1 MLTLEIVRPHK
12 STRPLKAAVF
22 DYDGTISL
30 IVEGW
35 QNLLLE
41 IFQKHLQE
49 CPDGDKISEGRLREI
64 IDLNTGKQTIA
75 QTYSLVEEMKK
86 LGGKPLSPQKYLDE
100 YLQQL
105 DGLTTPRV
113 QDLKS
118 GKNRERYLVP
128 GIREFLAMLRQ
139 HGLTMFVVSG
149 SPESTVQEGIELF
162 GLSQYFDGGVFG
174 TLPNREDFSKAAIID
189 EFLKK
194 RGLCGEELVGFGD
207 GHVET
212 SDVHRI
218 GGLAVGIAFNET
230 ERKGIDAQRRLRL
243 IAAGANWIISNYA
256 NLERIEAELF
266 PKQTSKAKIMVA

>member
-1 MLTLEIVRPHK
+1 MTLEIIRPRK

-41 IFQKHLQE
+41 IFKGHLRN
-49 CPDGDKISEGRLREI
+49 CPKGDKVSEDRLREI

-75 QTYSLVEEMKK
+75 QSYSLAEEIVKH
-86 LGGKPLSPQKYLDE
+86 GGTPLSPQKYLDE
-100 YLQQL
+100 YMQRL
-105 DGLTTPRV
+105 DNMTTPRLQEV
-113 QDLKS
+113 KS
-118 GKNRERYLVP
+118 GKERERYLVP
-128 GIREFLAMLRQ
+128 GIQEFLSMLRR

-162 GLSQYFDGGVFG
+162 GLAKYFNGGVFG
-174 TLPNREDFSKAAIID
+174 THPDREDFTKAAVID
-189 EFLKK
+189 GFLKK
-194 RGLCGEELVGFGD
+194 HGLRGEELVGFGD

-212 SDVHRI
+212 FDVHSV

-230 ERKGIDAQRRLRL
+230 EGRGIDKNRRSRL
-243 IAAGANWIISNYA
+243 IAAGADWIIPCYDNV
-256 NLERIEAELF
+256 EQIETELF
-266 PKQTSKAKIMVA
+266 SERKILLA